1 MKTILSLYG
10 KSETIKKDKPSVYS
24 RQEVVTKQQ
33 SLLVANAQTIGRAK
47 SLDLAK
53 LESSFDLDQYDNY
66 LS

>member
-1 MKTILSLYG
+1 MKTILSLYE

-24 RQEVVTKQQ
+24 RQDVVTKQQ
-33 SLLVANAQTIGRAK
+33 SLLIADAQTIGRSK

-53 LESSFDLDQYDNY
+53 LESSYDLDQYDKY